1 MYSLISGY
9 LEGDENVTSILD
21 TYEFYLI
28 PFINT
33 DGFIHTQTTERLWRK
48 NRQPRCNT
56 TCIGTDMN
64 RNWPQNWALPGGSSD
79 DPCSQTYRGQRQSD
93 TPEVTSLTKHVL
105 ATADAHPGGI
115 KWFVDWHSYGQL
127 VLLPYGH
134 DCAARAHN
142 HEYQMTLGTGIADKI
157 EAVNGTQYTPGPNCE
172 TLYPITGGSADW
184 VFDNAG
190 AEVSWLIE
198 LTPDGPSGG
207 GFILPPE
214 RIKPTVTEMWEG
226 VRWVLTQLLSK

>member
-1 MYSLISGY
+1 LYQIIAGYMSG
-9 LEGDENVTSILD
+9 ETEIVKILD

-28 PFINT
+28 PFINP

-48 NRQPRCNT
+48 NRQPRRNE
-56 TCIGTDMN
+56 TCIGTDLN
-64 RNWPQNWALPGGSSD
+64 RNWPQNWALPGGASD
-79 DPCSQTYRGQRQSD
+79 DPCSQTYRGLSESD

-134 DCAARAHN
+134 DCDARAYN
-142 HEYQMTLGTGIADKI
+142 HEYQMELGEGIVDTI
-157 EAVNGTQYTPGPNCE
+157 EAVNGTQYIAGPNCE
-172 TLYPITGGSADW
+172 TLYPITGGSADF
-184 VFDNAG
+184 VFDNAD

-198 LTPDGPSGG
+198 LRPNGPDGG

-214 RIKPTVTEMWEG
+214 LILPTVTEMWEG
-226 VRWVLTQLLSK
+226 VRWVLGQLLA